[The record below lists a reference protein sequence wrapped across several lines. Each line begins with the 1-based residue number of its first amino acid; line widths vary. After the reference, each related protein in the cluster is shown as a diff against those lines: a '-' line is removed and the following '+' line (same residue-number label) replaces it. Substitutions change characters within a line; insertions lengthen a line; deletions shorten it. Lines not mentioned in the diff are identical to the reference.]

1 MNKGDIINIGRVL
14 VTVGSQN
21 APNIKNGPGTTVGV
35 QSGQPQE
42 GSVGTVIVYKAN
54 GDVVTAS
61 GSK

>member
-42 GSVGTVIVYKAN
+42 GSVGTVTV
-54 GDVVTAS
+54 
-61 GSK
+61 

>member
-1 MNKGDIINIGRVL
+1 MNRGDIINNNRVL

-21 APNIKNGPGTTVGV
+21 SPNIQNGPGTTVGA
-35 QSGQPQE
+35 QSGQPE
-42 GSVGTVIVYKAN
+42 GSVGTVTVQKAN